1 MRKNYFLSLLLLM
14 IAFWKV
20 EAKEREISKE
30 NAPTSN
36 TMAPALPLPTPT
48 GLGFTPVGGT
58 NSRLNLTWTDNATG
72 ETSFQIAITT
82 DNVNFRDVSAPA
94 VVTTGITGIQLT
106 GLTAGQSYR
115 IAVRAVKDA
124 AGPTANYGSCPV
136 TIVGLVNDT
145 TKLYSCW
152 SSILVATTSPD
163 APNPPSSASIVEST
177 PASPRSITVNFTD
190 NSTNEDKFIIERADY
205 GSDAFVKIAEIN
217 GIAGTGRRTYID
229 NSVQPATL
237 YKYKIIAYNVSGAS
251 AGAATTGLFETM
263 PDPPQAPSEL
273 ISPWQT
279 LNTIRLEWTIN
290 STNQTAFVIERSVDN
305 SNWVVVTD
313 SWFPYTNFFEETN
326 LIEGQQYFY
335 RIKAVNRGGQ
345 SGTTNVLAVSTKKR
359 VPPPA
364 PYDLAAK
371 TLSPY
376 RIDLNWSNQ
385 MFGEYDIPKSIEI
398 YRSSTSATDGFTQ
411 IAILSPEQYTYS
423 DTTGKPKTKY
433 WYRLLSANEF
443 GQSSYSNVA
452 TATTLGP
459 PSIPTNLQVIAS
471 QDSLFNNI
479 LIARWTDASDD
490 EDYFVLERATDVNFT
505 TNLLTANLVKNYT
518 SATSIPFDEGV
529 TYFFRIRA
537 VNEHGSSEY
546 SDFTSITSFYTAV
559 PNKPFAL
566 KATAAAR
573 SVSLK
578 WGDDSNKEEGFEIER
593 STDGTN
599 FGQVTVT
606 NRNVTTY
613 VDNTVAANTKYWY
626 RVRATNPKGS
636 SDFSNIVEVT
646 TAAATTGFAGELA
659 TTSNDT
665 WQVYPNPTA
674 DAVRVKLPE
683 SMQNEAGVVTIID
696 RMNREV
702 VRTKLNGTQSEYRF
716 DLSNFSEGTYTIS
729 IRTNTQQITKRVY
742 KY

>member
-14 IAFWKV
+14 IAFWNV
-20 EAKEREISKE
+20 EAKEREISNE
-30 NAPTSN
+30 NAPTSI
-36 TMAPALPLPTPT
+36 TMAPALPTPT
-48 GLGFTPVGGT
+48 SLGYTPVGGT
-58 NSRLNLTWTDNATG
+58 NTSLNLTWRNNATG
-72 ETSFQIAITT
+72 NVSFQIAITT
-82 DNVNFRDVSAPA
+82 DGINFRDQSGGSAAAP
-94 VVTTGITGIQLT
+94 GIAGQQVT
-106 GLTAGQSYR
+106 GLSAGQTYKLY
-115 IAVRAVKDA
+115 VRAYTA
-124 AGPTANYGSCPV
+124 TGGPTDNYNTCPNPV
-136 TIVGLVNDT
+136 VGLTEVGT
-145 TKLYSCW
+145 RLYSCW
-152 SSILVATTSPD
+152 SAPITVTTSPD
-163 APNPPSSASIVEST
+163 APNPPSNASIVEST
-177 PASPRSITVNFTD
+177 PASARSLTVNFTD

-251 AGAATTGLFETM
+251 AGSAITGLFETM

-305 SNWVVVTD
+305 ASWVVVTD
-313 SWFPYTNFFEETN
+313 NWFQYTNFFEETN

-345 SGTTNVLAVSTKKR
+345 SGYTNVLPVSTKKR
-359 VPPPA
+359 VPPPS

-371 TLSPY
+371 TISPY

-443 GQSSYSNVA
+443 GQSGYSNVA

-479 LIARWTDASDD
+479 LVARWTDASDD
-490 EDYFVLERATDVNFT
+490 EDYFVLERSTDVNFT
-505 TNLLTANLVKNYT
+505 TNVLTTNLVKNYT

-537 VNEHGSSEY
+537 VNEHGSSEF
-546 SDFTSITSFYTAV
+546 SEVTSITSFFTAV

-566 KATAAAR
+566 KATAATR
-573 SVSLK
+573 SITLK

-599 FGQVTVT
+599 FGQVTKT

-626 RVRATNPKGS
+626 RVRAVNPRGS
-636 SDFSNIVEVT
+636 SDYSNVVEVST
-646 TAAATTGFAGELA
+646 PAAATGFVGELT

-683 SMQNEAGVVTIID
+683 SMQNEVGVVTIID

-702 VRTKLNGTQSEYRF
+702 VRTKLNGKQSEYRF

>member
-30 NAPTSN
+30 NAPTSI
-36 TMAPALPLPTPT
+36 TMAPALLAPTQLSIDPI
-48 GLGFTPVGGT
+48 VGQT
-58 NSRLNLTWTDNATG
+58 SRLNLRWRNNATG
-72 ETSFQIAITT
+72 NVSFQIAITT
-82 DNVNFRDVSAPA
+82 DGVHFRDQSGGLAAGPLF
-94 VVTTGITGIQLT
+94 TGAEVT
-106 GLTAGQSYR
+106 GLTAGQTYTFY
-115 IAVRAVKDA
+115 VRAVRDA
-124 AGPTANYGSCPV
+124 AGPTDNYSSCANSS
-136 TIVGLVNDT
+136 IGLANDT

-152 SSILVATTSPD
+152 SGPITGTTAPN
-163 APNPPSSASIVEST
+163 APNPPSNAVVGG
-177 PASPRSITVNFTD
+177 PANQRSVTVYFDD

-205 GSDAFVKIAEIN
+205 GSNVFVKINEKP
-217 GIAGTGRRTYID
+217 GTTTTGRTSFTD

-237 YKYKIIAYNVSGAS
+237 YQYRIVAYNVSGAS
-251 AGAATTGLFETM
+251 AGAAVSNTYLTL

-305 SNWVVVTD
+305 ANWVVVTD
-313 SWFPYTNFFEETN
+313 SWFQYTNFFEETN
-326 LIEGQQYFY
+326 LIEGQNYFY
-335 RIKAVNRGGQ
+335 RIKAVNTGGP
-345 SGTTNVLAVSTKKR
+345 SGYTNTLSVSTKKR
-359 VPPPA
+359 VPPPS

-371 TLSPY
+371 TISPY

-443 GQSSYSNVA
+443 GQSGYSNVA

-479 LIARWTDASDD
+479 LVARWTDASDD
-490 EDYFVLERATDVNFT
+490 EDYFVLERSTDVNFT
-505 TNLLTANLVKNYT
+505 TNVLTTNLVKNYT

-537 VNEHGSSEY
+537 VNEHGSSEF
-546 SDFTSITSFYTAV
+546 SEVTSITSFYTAV

-566 KATAAAR
+566 KATAATR
-573 SVSLK
+573 SITLK

-599 FGQVTVT
+599 FGQVTKT

-626 RVRATNPKGS
+626 RVRAVNPRGS
-636 SDFSNIVEVT
+636 SDYSNVVEVST
-646 TAAATTGFAGELA
+646 PAATTGFVGELA
-659 TTSNDT
+659 TTTNDT

-683 SMQNEAGVVTIID
+683 SMQNEVGVVTIID

-702 VRTKLNGTQSEYRF
+702 VRTKLNGKQSEYRF

-729 IRTNTQQITKRVY
+729 IRTNTQQISKRVY